1 MATPPPA
8 SPSIFQSL
16 FGGGAI
22 AATDTKKATDDIAS
36 INAQF
41 TGMSSTLTSSM
52 SMATSLAPELK
63 DVVDTSALTSSLDS
77 IKNLQSAC
85 KEGMSPEECATK
97 QAQLQA
103 DTDAAQ
109 LKFFNDTLLAQTQL
123 LIKQR
128 DKIQN
133 QYDTIKGEKT
143 ESLKKGALVF
153 KGEPVLEKYEKL
165 LAKINADILKLNN
178 SKPYVVPTN
187 SKQGV
192 ATSSTSTSTP
202 VIAPYEL
209 PSVTAAGEY
218 DLELERLIYEYDTLI
233 GNPYDL
239 NRVSRN
245 TKTFF
250 YRYLIPIL
258 FYTVLGLSILWGGI
272 VCANMYVDSEKD
284 FLFARIWYFIHGM
297 IGFPGVILY
306 SIVKPPFWV
315 SGIFPWRALVK
326 EDLISEAPVPEETA
340 NTGENA
346 ENATNT
352 GENAENATN
361 TAENAIEE

>member
-8 SPSIFQSL
+8 SPSVFQSM
-16 FGGGAI
+16 FGGGAV

-36 INAQF
+36 VNAQF
-41 TGMSSTLTSSM
+41 TGMTTTLTSSM
-52 SMATSLAPELK
+52 SMATTLSPELK
-63 DVVDTSALTSSLDS
+63 DMVDTSALTSALDS
-77 IKNLQSAC
+77 TKNLQSAC

-109 LKFFNDTLLAQTQL
+109 LKFFNDTLIAQTQL

-133 QYDTIKGEKT
+133 QYETIKGEKT

-153 KGEPVLEKYEKL
+153 KGESILEKYDTL

-187 SKQGV
+187 STEQFARSG
-192 ATSSTSTSTP
+192 TSGSTP

-209 PSVTAAGEY
+209 PTVTAAADY
-218 DLELERLIYEYDTLI
+218 DLELEGLIYEYDTLI

-258 FYTVLGLSILWGGI
+258 FYTVLGISILWGGI
-272 VCANMYVDSEKD
+272 VCANMYVDNEKD

-315 SGIFPWRALVK
+315 SGIFPWRALGK
-326 EDLISEAPVPEETA
+326 EDLISDAPVTQDVTE
-340 NTGENA
+340 
-346 ENATNT
+346 
-352 GENAENATN
+352 
-361 TAENAIEE
+361 